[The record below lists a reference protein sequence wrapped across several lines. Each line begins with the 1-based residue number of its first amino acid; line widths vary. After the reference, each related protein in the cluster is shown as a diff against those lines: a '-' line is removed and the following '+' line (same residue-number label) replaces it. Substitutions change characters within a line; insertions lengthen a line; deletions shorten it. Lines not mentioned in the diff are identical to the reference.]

1 MGSDAISREILSE
14 LNQIVR
20 HPAGVTELLEFF
32 PAQGGMGALGL
43 KKTTLNPNHS
53 YMKSRL

>member
-32 PAQGGMGALGL
+32 PAQGGMGAVGL
-43 KKTTLNPNHS
+43 KKIS
-53 YMKSRL
+53 